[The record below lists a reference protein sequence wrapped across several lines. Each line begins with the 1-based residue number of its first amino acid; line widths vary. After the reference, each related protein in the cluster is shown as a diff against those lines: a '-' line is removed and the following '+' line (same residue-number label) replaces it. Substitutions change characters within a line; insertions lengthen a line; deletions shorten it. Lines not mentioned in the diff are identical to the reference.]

1 MNKITKLNKFLG
13 ISNTVIVVIIA
24 MYYFIYYV
32 FGKEFTF
39 LNIIYLYSFYYVL
52 LTFIPFGIILVLS
65 LINKKYKYFLYGL
78 VTAIIIYRF
87 MIYPALMGA

>member
-1 MNKITKLNKFLG
+1 MNKITKLGKF
-13 ISNTVIVVIIA
+13 IATSNTIIVFIIA
-24 MYYFIYYV
+24 IYFLIYNV

-78 VTAIIIYRF
+78 VTTIIIYKF
-87 MIYPALMGA
+87 MIYPALMGV